1 MFDDVGGKKK
11 NKNLWEEVYAFDTIE
26 EERALG
32 DEDRMKKAKA
42 LSELERYI
50 FMEEVSW
57 RQKSWALW
65 LREEDKCM
73 KFSHK
78 VANFNQKNSIDSLLI
93 DGTLSTNR
101 VEISEHLSSLIKS
114 SIPSNLAGGLS
125 WMTFPLIL
133 LVVLRLFG

>member
-1 MFDDVGGKKK
+1 
-11 NKNLWEEVYAFDTIE
+11 
-26 EERALG
+26 
-32 DEDRMKKAKA
+32 MKKAKA

-57 RQKSWALW
+57 RQKSSALW

-73 KFSHK
+73 KFSHE
-78 VANFNQKNSIDSLLI
+78 VANFNKKKNSIDSLLI
-93 DGTLSTNR
+93 DGTLSTNP

-114 SIPSNLAGGLS
+114 CMPSNLAGGLS

>member
-1 MFDDVGGKKK
+1 VFDDVGRKKK
-11 NKNLWEEVYAFDTIE
+11 KPFGKSYMLLIPLKKRE
-26 EERALG
+26 LG

-57 RQKSWALW
+57 RQKSSALW

-73 KFSHK
+73 KFSHE
-78 VANFNQKNSIDSLLI
+78 VANFNKKKNSIDSLLI
-93 DGTLSTNR
+93 DGTLSTNP

-114 SIPSNLAGGLS
+114 CMPSNLSGGLS